1 MAENDDGT
9 GDGNRRL
16 RLLPNRCGSFTG
28 STLCNM
34 LGNGIYR
41 FPFPVYRETTKYGNN
56 ISMANNGFEHPCVL
70 SVRDGVGMLQ
80 LKAVDLSAQS
90 CPVLAW
96 VGCFARFCRIFPAR
110 HLEKRRRRCYNEI
123 GRGGV

>member
-1 MAENDDGT
+1 MAENDDGI

-28 STLCNM
+28 STLCKM

-41 FPFPVYRETTKYGNN
+41 FPFPVYRETAKYGNN

-70 SVRDGVGMLQ
+70 SVRNGVGMLQ
-80 LKAVDLSAQS
+80 LKTALEEAGFRDVEVHKNQRGWL
-90 CPVLAW
+90 CLT
-96 VGCFARFCRIFPAR
+96 AR
-110 HLEKRRRRCYNEI
+110 K
-123 GRGGV
+123 